1 LTKQTHKVLRKAYNK
16 IVKGEC
22 IKMPGPSELDKKK
35 TAVVILDYQINLLSS
50 FPKETQTELLARVNK
65 LLDIARDNKLPVFFT
80 QRGAG
85 KPEQEIDPRV
95 VRKPGEV
102 TLVKSKRAPFA
113 STDIDER
120 LKKLGIDTL
129 VVTGLYTSSTVL
141 STMRCGTEI
150 GYQFFVIS
158 DCCADLDMEVQE
170 FLLKRVFYHTSTIL
184 DSKAF
189 FELLAK
195 S

>member
-1 LTKQTHKVLRKAYNK
+1 
-16 IVKGEC
+16 
-22 IKMPGPSELDKKK
+22 MPGPTKLDKKK
-35 TAVVILDYQINLLSS
+35 TAVVILDYQINLLGS
-50 FPKETQTELLARVNK
+50 FPKETQTELIGKTNK
-65 LLDIARDNKLPVFFT
+65 LTDIARKNNLPVFFT

-85 KPEQEIDPRV
+85 KPELEIDPRV
-95 VRKPGEV
+95 VRKSGEV
-102 TLVKSKRAPFA
+102 MLVKEKRAPFA

-120 LKKLGIDTL
+120 LKRLGLNTL

-141 STMRCGTEI
+141 STVRCGTEA

-158 DCCADLDMEVQE
+158 DCCADLDMDVQE

-189 FELLAK
+189 FELLEK

>member
-1 LTKQTHKVLRKAYNK
+1 
-16 IVKGEC
+16 
-22 IKMPGPSELDKKK
+22 MPGPTKLDKKK
-35 TAVVILDYQINLLSS
+35 TAVVILDYQINLLGS
-50 FPKETQTELLARVNK
+50 FPKETQTELIERTNK
-65 LLDIARDNKLPVFFT
+65 LTDIARKNNLPVYFT

-85 KPEQEIDPRV
+85 KPELEIDPRV

-102 TLVKSKRAPFA
+102 TLVKEKRAPFA
-113 STDIDER
+113 STDIDAR
-120 LKKLGIDTL
+120 LKKQGIDTL
-129 VVTGLYTSSTVL
+129 VITGLYTSSTVL

-158 DCCADLDMEVQE
+158 DCCADLDMEMQE
-170 FLLKRVFYHTSTIL
+170 FLLKKVFYHTSTIL